1 MTVPILSL
9 DPRLRGVVRG
19 TSNVSLV
26 IRAYLSELLERS
38 DPSLLIPTNYTG
50 TRDGPRFASLFF
62 VRQESSQLTNGRLLL
77 LSKSAHSCSACRVYF
92 LQEGNEVVMKIGFF
106 GKQNSFAQEMLRR
119 LKLEESRDEF
129 LTWQPG
135 DKAPSTELEVIIA
148 FGKVDSK
155 DIEAQTELG
164 LIQMASAGY
173 EGVDVDGATKA
184 GVWVGSAPTTKTGN
198 GESVAEVA
206 VLLMLA
212 VSRQLNEELAFTHGG
227 VLNRPEKREV
237 NRALSGKTA
246 CIVGLGGI
254 GDLLIERL
262 RGFGMILTGVDD
274 HPEHAP
280 SGVRAYGHDELKV
293 AAAEAD
299 YLVLAI
305 PGTKENE
312 NLIDGTVLSGM
323 KKNSVLINVA
333 RGTLVDEPALLA
345 AVKSGHLYGAGLDVV
360 KDEPV
365 SEGNPLLMEPRIFV
379 TPHIAGSTD
388 LMLDGTV
395 KYLGEVLARYRDG
408 SRSEGLVNEPTNPR
422 VPLRELL
429 TESVFRN
436 KALESTAV

>member
-1 MTVPILSL
+1 
-9 DPRLRGVVRG
+9 
-19 TSNVSLV
+19 
-26 IRAYLSELLERS
+26 
-38 DPSLLIPTNYTG
+38 
-50 TRDGPRFASLFF
+50 
-62 VRQESSQLTNGRLLL
+62 
-77 LSKSAHSCSACRVYF
+77 
-92 LQEGNEVVMKIGFF
+92 MKIGFF

-360 KDEPV
+360 KNEPV
-365 SEGNPLLMEPRIFV
+365 SEGNPLLAEPRIFI

-388 LMLDGTV
+388 LMLEGTV

-408 SRSEGLVNEPTNPR
+408 LQSEGIVNEPGNPR
-422 VPLRELL
+422 VPLR
-429 TESVFRN
+429 SPH
-436 KALESTAV
+436 

>member
-1 MTVPILSL
+1 MM
-9 DPRLRGVVRG
+9 
-19 TSNVSLV
+19 
-26 IRAYLSELLERS
+26 E
-38 DPSLLIPTNYTG
+38 
-50 TRDGPRFASLFF
+50 
-62 VRQESSQLTNGRLLL
+62 
-77 LSKSAHSCSACRVYF
+77 
-92 LQEGNEVVMKIGFF
+92 IGFF
-106 GKQNSFAQEMLRR
+106 GKQNSFAREMLRR
-119 LKLEESRDEF
+119 LKSENTGDEF
-129 LTWQPG
+129 LTWQSG
-135 DKAPSTELEVIIA
+135 DKAPSTKLDVIIA

-155 DIEAQTELG
+155 EIEAQTELG
-164 LIQMASAGY
+164 LLQMASAGY
-173 EGVDVDGATKA
+173 EGVDVNAATKA

-212 VSRQLNEELAFTHGG
+212 ASRRLNEELAFTNGKAQS
-227 VLNRPEKREV
+227 RSDKWEE

-280 SGVRAYGHDELKV
+280 NGVRAYGHGELKI
-293 AAAEAD
+293 AAADAD

-312 NLIDGTVLSGM
+312 NMIDGTVLAAM
-323 KKNSVLINVA
+323 KKNAVLVNVA
-333 RGTLVDEPALLA
+333 RGVLVDEPALLA
-345 AVKSGHLYGAGLDVV
+345 AVKSGHLFGAGLDVV

-365 SEGNPLLMEPRIFV
+365 SEENPLLMEPRIFV

-408 SRSEGLVNEPTNPR
+408 LRSEGIVNEPLNPR
-422 VPLRELL
+422 VPLREPPK
-429 TESVFRN
+429 ENRS
-436 KALESTAV
+436 SQQSP

>member
-1 MTVPILSL
+1 
-9 DPRLRGVVRG
+9 
-19 TSNVSLV
+19 
-26 IRAYLSELLERS
+26 
-38 DPSLLIPTNYTG
+38 
-50 TRDGPRFASLFF
+50 
-62 VRQESSQLTNGRLLL
+62 
-77 LSKSAHSCSACRVYF
+77 
-92 LQEGNEVVMKIGFF
+92 
-106 GKQNSFAQEMLRR
+106 MLRR

>member
-1 MTVPILSL
+1 
-9 DPRLRGVVRG
+9 
-19 TSNVSLV
+19 
-26 IRAYLSELLERS
+26 
-38 DPSLLIPTNYTG
+38 
-50 TRDGPRFASLFF
+50 
-62 VRQESSQLTNGRLLL
+62 
-77 LSKSAHSCSACRVYF
+77 
-92 LQEGNEVVMKIGFF
+92 MKIGYL
-106 GKQNSFAQEMLRR
+106 GKQNSFALEMLRR
-119 LKLEESRDEF
+119 LRLQHSPDEF

-155 DIEAQTELG
+155 DIEAQTELW

>member
-1 MTVPILSL
+1 
-9 DPRLRGVVRG
+9 
-19 TSNVSLV
+19 
-26 IRAYLSELLERS
+26 
-38 DPSLLIPTNYTG
+38 
-50 TRDGPRFASLFF
+50 
-62 VRQESSQLTNGRLLL
+62 
-77 LSKSAHSCSACRVYF
+77 
-92 LQEGNEVVMKIGFF
+92 MKIGFF

-360 KDEPV
+360 MDEPV

-436 KALESTAV
+436 KALASTAV